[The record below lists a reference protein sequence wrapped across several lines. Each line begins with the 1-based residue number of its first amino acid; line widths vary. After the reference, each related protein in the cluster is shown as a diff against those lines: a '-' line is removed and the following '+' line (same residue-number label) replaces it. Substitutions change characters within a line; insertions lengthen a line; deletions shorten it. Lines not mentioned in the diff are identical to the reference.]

1 MIKLKVLQ
9 NNMLGRWATGV
20 LNVNKKGR
28 KHIYG
33 FKKRIKSKEDFMNLR
48 LLKKYFKLGIILSVL
63 SLTACQ
69 FSPTST
75 TVTITNDTNEEIV
88 YWLSYRLGEMQDIK
102 DRAPTLAPGE
112 SKTWTIKGILSAF
125 TKTENGLSVHV
136 LSSEY
141 FDELKYETLGYK
153 SSDDWYILI
162 SEGICGRFV
171 VADSYEVSIT
181 GTAFDS
187 DIILK

>member
-1 MIKLKVLQ
+1 MGHWLLI
-9 NNMLGRWATGV
+9 
-20 LNVNKKGR
+20 VNKKDC

-88 YWLSYRLGEMQDIK
+88 YWLSYRLGEMQNIK

-112 SKTWTIKGILSAF
+112 SRTWIIKGTLSAI
-125 TKTENGLSVHV
+125 TGKENGLSVYV

-141 FDELKYETLGYK
+141 FDELKYGRYK
-153 SSDDWYILI
+153 SLDDWYILI
-162 SEGICGRFV
+162 WEGSCGDFDA
-171 VADSYEVSIT
+171 ADSYEVSIT
-181 GTAFDS
+181 GTASDS